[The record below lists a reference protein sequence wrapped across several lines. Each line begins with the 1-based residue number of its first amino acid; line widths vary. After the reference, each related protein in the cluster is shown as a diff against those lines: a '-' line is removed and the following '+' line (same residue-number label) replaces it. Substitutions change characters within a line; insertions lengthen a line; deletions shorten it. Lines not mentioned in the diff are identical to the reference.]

1 MATAETTLPA
11 RKKGLAPKIRKLSL
25 QYPEMTQSDIARKV
39 GCTTSNVSQV
49 LKNFLDGCSS
59 DDLLDFQT
67 NKAEVYDALQKR
79 ILESVTHAKL
89 EKVAVRDAVVAAAI
103 LQDKSQVLRGQA
115 TGINVVALLDVV
127 KAIKESELRNP
138 QAIRSSSAHAP
149 QTLDAQGLDIAS

>member
-1 MATAETTLPA
+1 MARAETSLPA
-11 RKKGLAPKIRKLSL
+11 RKKGLAPKIRRLSL
-25 QYPEMTQSDIARKV
+25 QYPEMTQGDIARKV

-49 LKNFLDGCSS
+49 LSAFLDGCSTE
-59 DDLLDFQT
+59 DLLDFQS

-115 TGINVVALLDVV
+115 TGINVIALLDVA
-127 KAIKESELRNP
+127 KMIRDKHIGDANNP
-138 QAIRSSSAHAP
+138 QTIRMSSAQLP
-149 QTLDAQGLDIAS
+149 QTLDANE